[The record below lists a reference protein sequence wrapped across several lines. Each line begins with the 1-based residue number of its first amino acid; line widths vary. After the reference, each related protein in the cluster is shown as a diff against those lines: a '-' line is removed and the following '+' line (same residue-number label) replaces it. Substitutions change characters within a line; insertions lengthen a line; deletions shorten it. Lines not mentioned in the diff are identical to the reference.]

1 MDPNTLQMAPKPM
14 TKKIPAA
21 AIHPFASATLTNI
34 SNWSG
39 DESLSIADWRNGEAA
54 VGEIGINRH
63 FQDVPEKNSL
73 WALLSGSSGLMQ
85 ASFGAVSGEA
95 GCTATQPW
103 TTLS

>member
-1 MDPNTLQMAPKPM
+1 MAPKPM

-63 FQDVPEKNSL
+63 FQDVPEKKLIVGATIRIKWSH
-73 WALLSGSSGLMQ
+73 
-85 ASFGAVSGEA
+85 ASQFWRGVG
-95 GCTATQPW
+95 
-103 TTLS
+103 